1 MPAQLDAVAEA
12 AVAQYL
18 DCARANPIMLVHAAT
33 APAAAGAALASLP
46 KELWRL
52 TFKGAWSLSA
62 ALTSCYAVA
71 GPDKGELVASLS
83 SEEVFDRAV
92 DNGDEHVIKFTDVA
106 VAAHDRGCVAALSAA
121 MLAVSLIT
129 E

>member
-1 MPAQLDAVAEA
+1 
-12 AVAQYL
+12 
-18 DCARANPIMLVHAAT
+18 VHAAT

-46 KELWRL
+46 EELWQL
-52 TFKGAWSLSA
+52 TLKGAWSACA
-62 ALTSCYAVA
+62 ALTSSYAVT
-71 GPDKGELVASLS
+71 GTDKGELVASLS